1 MVTRVWTDH
10 DQILKR
16 CWKHFASCAWPARPA
31 GTACRAAA
39 PFRLRASPRRCR
51 RIHRPRPRIQARAVR
66 YQRRDAAEKGGRR
79 AATAPHQ
86 RGCTQPGVAPAGGEP
101 PPPLLGGSSRRS
113 PVTARRRPP
122 GAGRRRRNLPAS
134 SSHPRQPRQPLQA
147 ARQAVASTGG
157 KVTGRREPAALQ
169 GPARQ
174 AARAPARCLSRLQT
188 STDSLLLSL
197 AAESAPTQ
205 AGRPGSST

>member
-79 AATAPHQ
+79 HCGAPARLRPARRGARGRRAAAAAAGRLVTPLAGHGAPATAGGGPTAAEPPRQLFPPPAAPAAPPSGAAGSGQHWRKSDGPPRA
-86 RGCTQPGVAPAGGEP
+86 RGAAGARPAGG
-101 PPPLLGGSSRRS
+101 
-113 PVTARRRPP
+113 P
-122 GAGRRRRNLPAS
+122 GAGEML
-134 SSHPRQPRQPLQA
+134 
-147 ARQAVASTGG
+147 
-157 KVTGRREPAALQ
+157 VTI
-169 GPARQ
+169 
-174 AARAPARCLSRLQT
+174 T
-188 STDSLLLSL
+188 N
-197 AAESAPTQ
+197 
-205 AGRPGSST
+205 